1 MAVKILGLTNVP
13 NAGDEF
19 EILSND
25 REAKRLAEAIQDEER
40 KLSLEGGV
48 APKKMSLD
56 DLFGSAGSEEE
67 RKELRL
73 IIKSD
78 VQGSS
83 EAIEHSLSGIKSD
96 KVDLKN
102 SIQ

>member
-13 NAGDEF
+13 GAGDEF

-40 KLSLEGGV
+40 QLSLEGG
-48 APKKMSLD
+48 ATPKKMSLD
-56 DLFGSAGSEEE
+56 DLFGSAGSQVE
-67 RKELRL
+67 KELRL

-83 EAIEHSLSGIKSD
+83 EAIEHSLVG
-96 KVDLKN
+96 LKATKLT
-102 SIQ
+102 

>member
-13 NAGDEF
+13 GAGDEF

-40 KLSLEGGV
+40 QLSLEGGA

-56 DLFGSAGSEEE
+56 DLFGSAGSQVDK
-67 RKELRL
+67 KELRL

-83 EAIEHSLSGIKSD
+83 EAIEHSLNGIKSE
-96 KVDLKN
+96 KLT
-102 SIQ
+102 

>member
-13 NAGDEF
+13 GAGDEF

-40 KLSLEGGV
+40 QLHLKVEH
-48 APKKMSLD
+48 PKKMSLD
-56 DLFGSAGSEEE
+56 DSFGSAGSQVDK
-67 RKELRL
+67 KELRL

-78 VQGSS
+78 VQARVKRSN
-83 EAIEHSLSGIKSD
+83 IP
-96 KVDLKN
+96 
-102 SIQ
+102 